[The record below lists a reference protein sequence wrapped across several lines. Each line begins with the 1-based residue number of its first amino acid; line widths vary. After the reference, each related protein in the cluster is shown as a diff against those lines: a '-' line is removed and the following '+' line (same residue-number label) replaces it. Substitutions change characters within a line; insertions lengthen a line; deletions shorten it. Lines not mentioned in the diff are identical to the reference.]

1 MKVTKVSKCKQLFK
15 LYFGMKFHWKIA
27 YLTLVSKFF
36 CLLSC
41 CQKVVWRNSARWRLK
56 CKFKVNEGSLICDY
70 EIWIRIWPSIK
81 WKDWDR
87 VRCFFLFVYFMPF
100 LYFTQYFGRVLNSFY
115 FLSHE
120 LISCFILI
128 CILTIINFEA
138 HN

>member
-15 LYFGMKFHWKIA
+15 LYFGMKFLWKIA

-41 CQKVVWRNSARWRLK
+41 CQKVVRRNSARWRLK

-87 VRCFFLFVYFMPF
+87 VRCFFFICIFHAFSVFYTIFWTGFKQLLLSLSWINFMLYPNLYFVY
-100 LYFTQYFGRVLNSFY
+100 N
-115 FLSHE
+115 
-120 LISCFILI
+120 
-128 CILTIINFEA
+128 
-138 HN
+138 